1 MTTLVPKGVAL
12 KELETRAKSLEIE
25 AVTDL
30 GVIVQLIQG
39 DLRQGGTR
47 LSKGDGTR
55 PNKGTGVNLSKEDGI
70 EVIGIKVLII
80 GRRELVTKGS
90 WFLLKVQNLMLLL
103 RSNVIDVWA
112 QDITSMNVRENLFVM
127 NVREKDMLLW
137 NVLVWGARS

>member
-137 NVLVWGARS
+137 NVPVWGARS